1 MLQGFEKYLDT
12 IVTIKVRKITKN
24 VMFRDKNAKEIDD
37 LFPDLFEIIH
47 SFLSSQIHFSAIG
60 LFPFAYTTAKGF
72 TCADRQKICS
82 LLKSPGRTHSLGLF
96 FVISQTDVSSF
107 AVNS

>member
-1 MLQGFEKYLDT
+1 MFG
-12 IVTIKVRKITKN
+12 IKTPRK
-24 VMFRDKNAKEIDD
+24 IDD

-60 LFPFAYTTAKGF
+60 LFPFSATTAKCI
-72 TCADRQKICS
+72 TCADRPKTCS